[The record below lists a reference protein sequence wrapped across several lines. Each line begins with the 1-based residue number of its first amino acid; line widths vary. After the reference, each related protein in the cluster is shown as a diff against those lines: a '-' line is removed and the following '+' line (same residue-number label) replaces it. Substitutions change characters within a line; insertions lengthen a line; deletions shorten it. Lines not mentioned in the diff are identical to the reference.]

1 MEDNSPLFLSFDM
14 EQENIITLIN
24 EALAENKNLFLVDL
38 KIDANNK
45 INVILDGDSGITLK
59 ECIRINRFIE
69 NNLDRETEDYSL
81 EVSSPDI
88 SQPLTIKR
96 QYNKNIGK
104 IIKVKT
110 ETNKFEGK
118 LTNINQDTITLTW
131 KTREPKPIGK
141 GKITVEKT
149 ATIPF
154 KEITETKVKI
164 LF

>member
-1 MEDNSPLFLSFDM
+1 MKL
-14 EQENIITLIN
+14 ENIITLIN

-59 ECIRINRFIE
+59 ECIRVNRFIE
-69 NNLDRETEDYSL
+69 NNLDREIEDYSL

-110 ETNKFEGK
+110 ETNKFEGE
-118 LTNINQDTITLTW
+118 LININQDTITLTW

-149 ATIPF
+149 AIVPF

>member
-1 MEDNSPLFLSFDM
+1 MK
-14 EQENIITLIN
+14 QETVITTIN
-24 EALAENKNLFLVDL
+24 EALSENESLFLVDL

-45 INVILDGDSGITLK
+45 IDVILDGDSGISLK
-59 ECIRINRFIE
+59 ECIRVNRFIE
-69 NNLDRETEDYSL
+69 NNLDREIEDYSL

-88 SQPLTIKR
+88 SRPLTIKR

-110 ETNKFEGK
+110 QTNKFEGK
-118 LTNINQDTITLTW
+118 LTKIDQDSITLTW
-131 KTREPKPIGK
+131 KAREPKPIGK

-149 ATIPF
+149 AIIPF